1 MGSVFGLQTP
11 SWARLGLTWSPGNT
25 TGGRPDT
32 SSNLT
37 SQHRAFDFL
46 RCTQYQTKPKVFS
59 RRLIRQQVVVRRVY
73 WQGAVHHHLE
83 LTCIVSLHYLHQIS
97 KWRSL
102 PSPTAVAIT
111 GDGTPK
117 ISPKKYASAVP
128 GTKLP
133 IFTPTGQLE
142 PPGSGGHALYHQAIA
157 ITGRWPCRRESMAR
171 VWWLGWGRAGLAFTP
186 THSSTFSEKMARAGG
201 FHTRA
206 PSGMRDSQSRSHN
219 HSPKTSPRRWESS
232 STGGRE
238 VWRSSRT
245 TISWAR
251 PLRTSTKATTSSFPS
266 CARRRL
272 GRRWRWSRCDEASP
286 RSSTDVGMRSR
297 RACLRRSVFTR
308 CRCPTFSR
316 TSFWIPCEQG

>member
-1 MGSVFGLQTP
+1 MSPLGPDMVPWKHHRRKTRHLVQSHITTP
-11 SWARLGLTWSPGNT
+11 SFWFPALHPISDKTESILSPVESTASGCASCLLA
-25 TGGRPDT
+25 GRSTSPSRADVYSESSLSPPDFKM
-32 SSNLT
+32 
-37 SQHRAFDFL
+37 A
-46 RCTQYQTKPKVFS
+46 
-59 RRLIRQQVVVRRVY
+59 
-73 WQGAVHHHLE
+73 
-83 LTCIVSLHYLHQIS
+83 
-97 KWRSL
+97 
-102 PSPTAVAIT
+102 
-111 GDGTPK
+111 
-117 ISPKKYASAVP
+117 ISP
-128 GTKLP
+128 LP
-133 IFTPTGQLE
+133 NSCRDNWGWNPQDKSQEVRL
-142 PPGSGGHALYHQAIA
+142 SGAGNQTAHFHPNWSIGAAGVRGHALYHQAIA

-186 THSSTFSEKMARAGG
+186 TPSSTFSEKMARAGG

-206 PSGMRDSQSRSHN
+206 PSGMGDSQSRSHH

-266 CARRRL
+266 CARRRP

-286 RSSTDVGMRSR
+286 RSSIDVGMRSR